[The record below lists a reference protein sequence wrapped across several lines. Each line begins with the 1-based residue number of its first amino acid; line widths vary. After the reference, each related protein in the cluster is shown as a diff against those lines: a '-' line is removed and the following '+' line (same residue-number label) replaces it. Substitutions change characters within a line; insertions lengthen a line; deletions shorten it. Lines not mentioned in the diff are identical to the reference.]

1 MPAFE
6 PGSFRDRH
14 ARIFRRGNRVLR
26 ALSPSARDD
35 WKLLSATRLFAAR
48 TANGTIV
55 NTRRA
60 PDEAAL
66 LESTGNGWCAVVEHD
81 RVPFISYPYEWT
93 FGMLREAAL
102 LHLDLIREAIDEG
115 LILKD
120 ATPYNVQFM
129 NGRAV
134 FIDTASFTRLEA
146 GEPWHGYR
154 QFCRLFLYPLMLQAY
169 KDAAFQPWLRGSLEG
184 IEPRDMRALFGTR
197 DLLRRGVLT
206 HVALQAGAEA
216 RLGSTTRNV
225 RAELKQAGF
234 STALIVANVTR
245 LRRLV
250 EGLTWSRRTSTW
262 SEYAVAN
269 TYSAEDAARKE
280 AFVRRAAA
288 ARSHRLIWDLGANT
302 GHYSRVVA
310 PYAECVVALD
320 ADALAVER
328 LRADLRDKGPSNIL
342 PLVGNVLDPSPGLGW
357 RGDERVP
364 LDRRGIPD
372 LTLALALVHHVVIAG
387 NVPLPEFIDW
397 LARPRGDLV
406 IEFVSKDDAM
416 VRQLLLNKDDQ
427 YTDYTRDGFERALAV
442 HFDVVATE
450 EVQQGGRVLYHAI
463 HRR

>member
-14 ARIFRRGNRVLR
+14 ARIFRHGDRILR
-26 ALSPSARDD
+26 TLSQMARDD
-35 WKLLSATRLFAAR
+35 WERLSATRLFERR
-48 TANGTIV
+48 TADGTIV
-55 NTRRA
+55 KTRRP
-60 PDEAAL
+60 PDEATL
-66 LESTGNGWCAVVEHD
+66 LASAGDGWCAVVEHE

-102 LHLDLIREAIDEG
+102 LHLDLTREAIEEG

-120 ATPYNVQFM
+120 ATPYNVQFV

-134 FIDTASFTRLEA
+134 FIDTASFTRLVP
-146 GEPWHGYR
+146 GEPWQGYR

-184 IEPRDMRALFGTR
+184 IEPRDMRGIVGTR
-197 DLLRRGVLT
+197 DLLRSGVLT
-206 HVALQAGAEA
+206 HVVLQAGAEA
-216 RLGSTTRNV
+216 RLSSTTRNV

-234 STALIVANVTR
+234 SAALIVANLRR

-250 EGLTWSRRTSTW
+250 AGLEWKRRTSAW
-262 SEYAVAN
+262 SEYAGAN
-269 TYSAEDAARKE
+269 TYSADDAARKE

-288 ARSHRLIWDLGANT
+288 ARSQRVIWDLGANT

-328 LRADLRDKGPSNIL
+328 LRSELRERGPSNIL

-364 LDRRGIPD
+364 LERRGAPD

-397 LARPRGDLV
+397 LARLGGDLV
-406 IEFVSKDDAM
+406 IEFVSKDDEM

-427 YTDYTRDGFERALAV
+427 YDEYTRDVFERTLRV
-442 HFDVVATE
+442 HFDIVATE
-450 EVQQGGRVLYHAI
+450 EIQQGGRVLYHAI
-463 HRR
+463 HR